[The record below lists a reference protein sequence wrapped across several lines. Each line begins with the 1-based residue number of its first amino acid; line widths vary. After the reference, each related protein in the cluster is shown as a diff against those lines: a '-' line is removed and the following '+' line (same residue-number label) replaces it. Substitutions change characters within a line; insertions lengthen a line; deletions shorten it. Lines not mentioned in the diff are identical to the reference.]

1 MPTKQSKKYC
11 KCSKTFGRDYR
22 YIIFSTKI
30 TVLDFG
36 DSSHVNLLKVK
47 LLKSNLPSLLR
58 RCSYE
63 NEIVLSEIANYNS
76 IIIGQ
81 KWKLCINF
89 QYPLIKIIY
98 NNILPYI
105 YTVTSGRMEA
115 AYTASYRSYSELAD
129 NHNPYIGNDIINEYI
144 EEVNGKEKHRCNFY
158 LPPLKYA
165 KASLQTTVVCGT
177 IFGLVATFLWWINLN
192 TTPSCFGEWDDA
204 PSKMH
209 RIALISDAVKVV
221 IMMFWPVL
229 MIAPIC
235 SWAMIKA
242 SNMIYWCTIG
252 GLIDIIDRLFLYV
265 FEHYKAHYKSYVG
278 NVIFSL
284 MVFII
289 FYKFAK
295 YRQEQSS
302 NNDNPM
308 IVTFKLSIQ
317 FIIGLALSLPYNYL
331 FLTFYQQ
338 STPIIRVILSCSL
351 ILVFYVPKLII
362 GNVITNLHGIYKPNE
377 GIIFA
382 AGYLI
387 NTTMVLRL
395 TQAEIEEL
403 DYFAFVSIVHGIFNV
418 IDKLIMPLRDKLC
431 KCVCRRR
438 NNQYN
443 DSVLFTKQYI
453 AHQSLISIITET
465 TSVIMS
471 NTAAYLLV
479 YYYKR
484 EESTGRRPEGSILFR
499 DMAKKLCIAVSIEW
513 FFNIIALKIQN
524 DRYDIPVLRLWKS
537 EWKFIMIIHL
547 IQIIYVV
554 VYFAD
559 YVNIM
564 LVDDVLR
571 NSTTGCVGLFKRL

>member
-1 MPTKQSKKYC
+1 MA
-11 KCSKTFGRDYR
+11 
-22 YIIFSTKI
+22 
-30 TVLDFG
+30 
-36 DSSHVNLLKVK
+36 
-47 LLKSNLPSLLR
+47 
-58 RCSYE
+58 
-63 NEIVLSEIANYNS
+63 SE
-76 IIIGQ
+76 
-81 KWKLCINF
+81 
-89 QYPLIKIIY
+89 
-98 NNILPYI
+98 
-105 YTVTSGRMEA
+105 VTDTNHLMREPD
-115 AYTASYRSYSELAD
+115 D
-129 NHNPYIGNDIINEYI
+129 NDNPFIGNDTDNETI
-144 EEVNGKEKHRCNFY
+144 EESNKREKFRRSFY
-158 LPPLKYA
+158 LSQLKYV
-165 KASLQTTVVCGT
+165 KVSLQTTVVCGV
-177 IFGLVATFLWWINLN
+177 IFGLIATFLWWIKLN
-192 TTPSCFGEWDDA
+192 TNPSCFGDWNGI

-235 SWAMIKA
+235 SWSMIKA
-242 SNMIYWCTIG
+242 SNMIFWCTIG
-252 GLIDIIDRLFLYV
+252 GLVDVIDRLFLYV
-265 FEHYKAHYKSYVG
+265 FEHYEEHWKCYAG
-278 NVIFSL
+278 NAIFSL
-284 MVFII
+284 IVFIV
-289 FYKFAK
+289 FYKFAR
-295 YRQEQSS
+295 YHQEQSS

-351 ILVFYVPKLII
+351 IPVFYVPKLII
-362 GNVITNLHGIYKPNE
+362 GNLITNLHGIYKPNE

-395 TQAEIEEL
+395 TQAKIESL
-403 DYFAFVSIVHGIFNV
+403 DYFAIVSIVHGIFNV

-438 NNQYN
+438 NTQFN

-479 YYYKR
+479 YYYEK

-499 DMAKKLCIAVSIEW
+499 EMAKKLCIAVSIEW